1 MNVVVLGELC
11 EDILMHNPNSV
22 EVFEQKIWAKDVT
35 VTAGGSAVYVAGGIM
50 VDEALERF
58 MGNEAMLER
67 YLQKF
72 LSEKSYAMLRDSL
85 ASNDWEAA
93 GRAAHTLKSICGTIG
108 CEAMQELVILQERH
122 IRAGEWKEAVGMM
135 PEISNS
141 YENICGVIRA

>member
-1 MNVVVLGELC
+1 MDQTRKARLE
-11 EDILMHNPNSV
+11 
-22 EVFEQKIWAKDVT
+22 
-35 VTAGGSAVYVAGGIM
+35 AGGIM

-67 YLQKF
+67 YLQ
-72 LSEKSYAMLRDSL
+72 
-85 ASNDWEAA
+85 
-93 GRAAHTLKSICGTIG
+93 TIG

>member
-1 MNVVVLGELC
+1 MDQTRKARLE
-11 EDILMHNPNSV
+11 
-22 EVFEQKIWAKDVT
+22 
-35 VTAGGSAVYVAGGIM
+35 AGGIM

-93 GRAAHTLKSICGTIG
+93 GRAAHTLKSICGTKG
-108 CEAMQELVILQERH
+108 CEAMQELVILQELIHFHKICRMVSYPFN
-122 IRAGEWKEAVGMM
+122 ITDTAGK
-135 PEISNS
+135 
-141 YENICGVIRA
+141 

>member
-1 MNVVVLGELC
+1 MDQTRKARLE
-11 EDILMHNPNSV
+11 
-22 EVFEQKIWAKDVT
+22 
-35 VTAGGSAVYVAGGIM
+35 AGGIM

-93 GRAAHTLKSICGTIG
+93 GRAACDSAGTSYPRRRMERSRWYDARDIQQLREYLRCDPG
-108 CEAMQELVILQERH
+108 VAYRVLNRRTYKGILRMLY
-122 IRAGEWKEAVGMM
+122 IYIILG
-135 PEISNS
+135 N
-141 YENICGVIRA
+141 

>member
-1 MNVVVLGELC
+1 MDQTRKARLE
-11 EDILMHNPNSV
+11 
-22 EVFEQKIWAKDVT
+22 
-35 VTAGGSAVYVAGGIM
+35 AGGIM

-108 CEAMQELVILQERH
+108 CEALQERH

>member
-1 MNVVVLGELC
+1 MDQTRKARLE
-11 EDILMHNPNSV
+11 
-22 EVFEQKIWAKDVT
+22 
-35 VTAGGSAVYVAGGIM
+35 AGGIM

-72 LSEKSYAMLRDSL
+72 LSEKSYVMLRDSL

-93 GRAAHTLKSICGTIG
+93 GRAAHTLKSVCGTIG

-122 IRAGEWKEAVGMM
+122 IRAGETDKQNIENSNKTESQQPFGYFYKTNKLCLYIVCGLFSHRIWYSAVAFHL
-135 PEISNS
+135 I
-141 YENICGVIRA
+141 A

>member
-1 MNVVVLGELC
+1 MDQTRKARLE
-11 EDILMHNPNSV
+11 
-22 EVFEQKIWAKDVT
+22 
-35 VTAGGSAVYVAGGIM
+35 AGGIM

-135 PEISNS
+135 PEISKQLRE
-141 YENICGVIRA
+141 YLRCDPGVAYRVLNRRTYKGILRMLYIYIILGN

>member
-1 MNVVVLGELC
+1 
-11 EDILMHNPNSV
+11 
-22 EVFEQKIWAKDVT
+22 
-35 VTAGGSAVYVAGGIM
+35 M

-72 LSEKSYAMLRDSL
+72 LSEQSYAMLRDSL

-93 GRAAHTLKSICGTIG
+93 GRAAHTRKSICGTIG
-108 CEAMQELVILQERH
+108 CEAMQELMILQERH

>member
-1 MNVVVLGELC
+1 MDQTRKARLE
-11 EDILMHNPNSV
+11 
-22 EVFEQKIWAKDVT
+22 
-35 VTAGGSAVYVAGGIM
+35 AGGIM

-93 GRAAHTLKSICGTIG
+93 GRAAHTLESICGTIG

>member
-1 MNVVVLGELC
+1 MDQTRKARLE
-11 EDILMHNPNSV
+11 
-22 EVFEQKIWAKDVT
+22 
-35 VTAGGSAVYVAGGIM
+35 AGGIM

-122 IRAGEWKEAVGMM
+122 IRAGEWKEAVGMIVSG
-135 PEISNS
+135 E
-141 YENICGVIRA
+141 CGVFNPNILACFREIEGKLRTLYGSGPERLYE

>member
-1 MNVVVLGELC
+1 MDQTRKARLE
-11 EDILMHNPNSV
+11 
-22 EVFEQKIWAKDVT
+22 
-35 VTAGGSAVYVAGGIM
+35 AGGIM
-50 VDEALERF
+50 VDEALERL

-122 IRAGEWKEAVGMM
+122 IRAGEWKEAVGM
-135 PEISNS
+135 ISNS

>member
-1 MNVVVLGELC
+1 MDQTRKARLE
-11 EDILMHNPNSV
+11 
-22 EVFEQKIWAKDVT
+22 
-35 VTAGGSAVYVAGGIM
+35 AGGIM

-93 GRAAHTLKSICGTIG
+93 GRAAHTLKSICGTIR
-108 CEAMQELVILQERH
+108 M
-122 IRAGEWKEAVGMM
+122 
-135 PEISNS
+135 
-141 YENICGVIRA
+141 

>member
-1 MNVVVLGELC
+1 MDQTRKARLE
-11 EDILMHNPNSV
+11 
-22 EVFEQKIWAKDVT
+22 
-35 VTAGGSAVYVAGGIM
+35 AGGIM

-93 GRAAHTLKSICGTIG
+93 GRAAHTLKSICGT
-108 CEAMQELVILQERH
+108 
-122 IRAGEWKEAVGMM
+122 GEWKEAVGMM

>member
-1 MNVVVLGELC
+1 MDQTRKARLE
-11 EDILMHNPNSV
+11 
-22 EVFEQKIWAKDVT
+22 
-35 VTAGGSAVYVAGGIM
+35 AGGIM

-58 MGNEAMLER
+58 MGNEAQ
-67 YLQKF
+67 LQRSFQKVF
-72 LSEKSYAMLRDSL
+72 SVKISAMLRDSL

>member
-1 MNVVVLGELC
+1 MDQTRKARLE
-11 EDILMHNPNSV
+11 
-22 EVFEQKIWAKDVT
+22 
-35 VTAGGSAVYVAGGIM
+35 AGGIM

-72 LSEKSYAMLRDSL
+72 LSEKSYVMLRDSL

-93 GRAAHTLKSICGTIG
+93 GRAAHT
-108 CEAMQELVILQERH
+108 QELVILQERH
-122 IRAGEWKEAVGMM
+122 IRAGEWKEAVDMM

>member
-1 MNVVVLGELC
+1 MDQASKESLE
-11 EDILMHNPNSV
+11 
-22 EVFEQKIWAKDVT
+22 
-35 VTAGGSAVYVAGGIM
+35 AGGIM

-58 MGNEAMLER
+58 MGNEAMLQR
-67 YLQKF
+67 DFPKF
-72 LSEKSYAMLRDSL
+72 LSEKRYAMLRDSL

>member
-1 MNVVVLGELC
+1 MDQTRKARLE
-11 EDILMHNPNSV
+11 
-22 EVFEQKIWAKDVT
+22 
-35 VTAGGSAVYVAGGIM
+35 AGGIM

-122 IRAGEWKEAVGMM
+122 IRWYDARDIQQLREYLRCDPGVTYRVLSRRTYKGILRTAVYLH
-135 PEISNS
+135 NT
-141 YENICGVIRA
+141 R

>member
-1 MNVVVLGELC
+1 MDQTRKARLE
-11 EDILMHNPNSV
+11 
-22 EVFEQKIWAKDVT
+22 
-35 VTAGGSAVYVAGGIM
+35 AGGIM

-135 PEISNS
+135 PEISKLRE
-141 YENICGVIRA
+141 YLRCDPGVAYRVLNRRTYKGILRTAVYLHNTR